1 MLNLRAKRPPG
12 LPGLSSR
19 VQSFN
24 ITIRRS
30 LNSFHTNNS
39 MPTAR
44 RNIATAET
52 YSNNTLPYSRQSSSS
67 TNSEEQR
74 LRRPLWL
81 VGGGEKTPSWMKVVF
96 ALQPSVILLHQ
107 QRRTEAEKAS
117 LIKPSWMKVVF
128 AIGRNLHYPPS
139 CSPPPIQGVTR
150 RCRLS

>member
-1 MLNLRAKRPPG
+1 MMQIFFTGSLCIRSLLNFLFLTVCTLFFMISPGSGVLNLRAKRPPG

-30 LNSFHTNNS
+30 LNSFHTANS

-44 RNIATAET
+44 RNIATTAET

-74 LRRPLWL
+74 LRR
-81 VGGGEKTPSWMKVVF
+81 
-96 ALQPSVILLHQ
+96 AL
-107 QRRTEAEKAS
+107 
-117 LIKPSWMKVVF
+117 
-128 AIGRNLHYPPS
+128 
-139 CSPPPIQGVTR
+139 
-150 RCRLS
+150 

>member
-1 MLNLRAKRPPG
+1 MISPGSGVLNLRAKRPPG

-30 LNSFHTNNS
+30 LNSFHTANS

-52 YSNNTLPYSRQSSSS
+52 YSNTLPYSRQSSSS

-74 LRRPLWL
+74 LRRP
-81 VGGGEKTPSWMKVVF
+81 F
-96 ALQPSVILLHQ
+96 
-107 QRRTEAEKAS
+107 
-117 LIKPSWMKVVF
+117 
-128 AIGRNLHYPPS
+128 
-139 CSPPPIQGVTR
+139 
-150 RCRLS
+150 